1 MTIFLNKR
9 SILIMLLSFSAFGQ
23 KDASIE
29 QILPM
34 KDIDQAYEKMH
45 IAVAKMGSMVHVDM
59 TASVKNYDDC
69 KRIDRTPG
77 GLNIEIDWYN
87 TNDEAGK
94 MMANLIKS
102 DIENIM
108 NSFHSSSGFENL
120 DKAKEVEI
128 KGGKMWID
136 SKQKSCI
143 NEITGPT
150 GETEF
155 TTQIK
160 AFVSTENMVLKI
172 DLKANSKP
180 KTLEQSLN
188 YILDK
193 VALVNFSSLT
203 SKIVSNVMQLNLVF
217 KKNNK

>member
-23 KDASIE
+23 NDGPIE

-34 KDIDQAYEKMH
+34 KDIDQTYEK
-45 IAVAKMGSMVHVDM
+45 IQTALANMGSMVHVDM
-59 TASVKNYDDC
+59 AASMKNYDDC
-69 KRIDRTPG
+69 KRNDRTPG

-87 TNDEAGK
+87 TNDEVGK

-128 KGGKMWID
+128 KGGKMWIN
-136 SKQKSCI
+136 SKQKACV

-155 TTQIK
+155 TTQIR
-160 AFVSTENMVLKI
+160 AFVSTETMVLKI

-180 KTLEQSLN
+180 ATLEHSLN
-188 YILDK
+188 YILEK
-193 VALVNFSSLT
+193 VSLVNFSSLT
-203 SKIVSNVMQLNLVF
+203 SK
-217 KKNNK
+217 